1 MNRLTV
7 IRKGK
12 DAYTERL
19 IVSSLLVII
28 AVLQGS
34 YAAEAH
40 TNAQSINLGRN
51 GGVKSDKQ

>member
-34 YAAEAH
+34 CAAAVLM
-40 TNAQSINLGRN
+40 NVRSINLDRV
-51 GGVKSDKQ
+51 GGKNSDKQ